1 MGKSIWTAFVFA
13 LGLAGIG
20 FAAPEGFELIEG
32 QASPPTSDGQGGLV
46 VHCGEKTILQWQEF
60 SIPEGMKFS
69 FAQASDR
76 AAVLNRVMGGEQSR
90 IFGELLSNG
99 AVYLIDPNGVLI
111 DPGGRINMSR
121 FLSRFE

>member
-20 FAAPEGFELIEG
+20 FAAPEGFELVEG

-69 FAQASDR
+69 FAQASNR
-76 AAVLNRVMGGEQSR
+76 AAVLNRVMSFKESR
-90 IFGELLSNG
+90 IMGELLSNG